1 MYRWW
6 AEPAAGEIVWC
17 RFPDDV
23 SLRPK
28 LRPALILVVF
38 DDDAPQFHVRVAY
51 GTSQRTATLH
61 RGEFAILQGRS
72 PAAFEAS
79 GLSYDTKFN
88 LRQTLD
94 MPYTTVWFE
103 APPAVPYGQN
113 PKLGTLHPSLVR
125 AAHAAFLA
133 AVG

>member
-51 GTSQRTATLH
+51 GTSQRTTTLH
-61 RGEFAILQGRS
+61 RGEFAILRGRN
-72 PAAFEAS
+72 PAAFETS

-94 MPYTTVWFE
+94 MPYTTEWF
-103 APPAVPYGQN
+103 AVPPAAPYGHT
-113 PKLGTLHPSLVR
+113 PKLGTLHPSLVH
-125 AAHAAFLA
+125 AAHAAFRA
-133 AVG
+133 TVD